1 MATCADQPISSSSG
15 HAAGTERG
23 FAGPVRTGA
32 RGFRTLVDVT
42 HAKVAIGC
50 HRVVRVMSAF
60 RDTPDR
66 PLVSARG
73 FTVEVA
79 EVNTSEGD
87 ETPRA
92 GYRRSAGS
100 PRGEARRRELLDRVT
115 EDLAVNG
122 LVDFSLAACRA
133 GSGHHAQGAALPL
146 RRRRRPAQAGDPPAA
161 RQAHR
166 QGAGHRRRRSGPART
181 LADWV
186 RAVWPI
192 LVGEEARVL
201 DQAIGLAMYD
211 PDALRG
217 TRPGRVAA
225 VPALAAVALPG
236 ALVRPAQARGR
247 RDDPRDAAG
256 LPGGRAGPAATP
268 TGSPPGSRP
277 WPARWTARR
286 PPASSRLRRT
296 AEGPWTRCEPRGSLL
311 RETKTD
317 SWRSVRCP
325 CSARR
330 SDSSA
335 ATRSAPP
342 GTIRG
347 PTAPA

>member
-1 MATCADQPISSSSG
+1 MATCADQPRSSSSG
-15 HAAGTERG
+15 HAPGTERG
-23 FAGPVRTGA
+23 FAGPGRTGA

-122 LVDFSLAACRA
+122 LVDFSL
-133 GSGHHAQGAALPL
+133 
-146 RRRRRPAQAGDPPAA
+146 RRAA
-161 RQAHR
+161 RAAGTTHKVLLYHFDGADDLLKQAIFQLR
-166 QGAGHRRRRSGPART
+166 GRRIDKALAAAASGAGRPT

-211 PDALRG
+211 PARYAELGRGASQQYLPSLLSMCPEHWSDRRRLEVAEMILATLRG
-217 TRPGRVAA
+217 FLVDARTSGDTAGIAA
-225 VPALAAVALPG
+225 GFEALARALE
-236 ALVRPAQARGR
+236 REE
-247 RDDPRDAAG
+247 AAG
-256 LPGGRAGPAATP
+256 
-268 TGSPPGSRP
+268 
-277 WPARWTARR
+277 
-286 PPASSRLRRT
+286 
-296 AEGPWTRCEPRGSLL
+296 E
-311 RETKTD
+311 
-317 SWRSVRCP
+317 
-325 CSARR
+325 
-330 SDSSA
+330 
-335 ATRSAPP
+335 
-342 GTIRG
+342 
-347 PTAPA
+347 